1 MLKPNTRT
9 IEISLFVPAAD
20 RDVSRPAAAA
30 MLAVALRG
38 RDPEGVACWG
48 DVNVMGTW
56 RLGSLVVRET
66 RAVRLGDNGAVAEL
80 VRDIECAEREVVDFL
95 QTADFDTLDRIVELD
110 REHK

>member
-1 MLKPNTRT
+1 MLKPNPRT

-30 MLAVALRG
+30 MLAVALQG

-56 RLGSLVVRET
+56 RLGGLVARET
-66 RAVRLGDNGAVAEL
+66 RAVRLRHNGTVAGL
-80 VRDIECAEREVVDFL
+80 IQDIEFAQFAVVDFL
-95 QTADFDTLDRIVELD
+95 QIANLAQIVELD
-110 REHK
+110 RGHK